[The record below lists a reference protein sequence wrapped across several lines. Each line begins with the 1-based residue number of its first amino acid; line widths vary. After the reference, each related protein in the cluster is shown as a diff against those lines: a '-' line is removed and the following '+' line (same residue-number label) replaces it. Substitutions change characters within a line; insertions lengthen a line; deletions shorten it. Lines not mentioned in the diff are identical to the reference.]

1 MDRTERNMNQDDEHL
16 KLLSVFHYVVGG
28 ITALFAS
35 FPALH
40 VIVGLIM
47 VFAPFPA
54 EAEGEP
60 PPELFGWFFVVAG
73 AVMVVI
79 GWTIALVILT
89 AGRFLARRKH
99 HLFCLVVAGVECLFF
114 PFGTVL
120 GVFTIIVLMRPSVQQ
135 AFEANGPWQQPPPGF
150 PPA

>member
-1 MDRTERNMNQDDEHL
+1 
-16 KLLSVFHYVVGG
+16 
-28 ITALFAS
+28 
-35 FPALH
+35 
-40 VIVGLIM
+40 
-47 VFAPFPA
+47 
-54 EAEGEP
+54 
-60 PPELFGWFFVVAG
+60 
-73 AVMVVI
+73 
-79 GWTIALVILT
+79 VILT